1 MAPAGPKPYRLTL
14 RARADLE
21 EIWLF
26 TADRW
31 SIAQAEKYLAE
42 IFRAFERIAEN
53 PSLVR
58 ERSELVPPVRIY
70 RIHAHLVI
78 YRDEADH
85 IAIVR
90 VRHRAEDWANDPAG
104 EA

>member
-1 MAPAGPKPYRLTL
+1 MVQAGPKPYRLTP

-26 TADRW
+26 TAGRW
-31 SIAQAEKYLAE
+31 SIAQAETYLAD
-42 IFRAFERIAEN
+42 IFRAFDFIAEN
-53 PSLVR
+53 PTLAR
-58 ERSELVPPVRIY
+58 ERRELVPPVRIH

-90 VRHRAEDWANDPAG
+90 VRHRAEDWAADPAE